1 MNRLES
7 LQKAQSKKQ
16 LAKILGLNAS
26 FLTRTLYIR
35 QIDSQYKQ
43 FEIPKRNGGFR
54 TINAPMDELKDIQIR
69 LSQLLLDCIDEI
81 NKSKNIVPKL
91 SHGFTRNRSIISN
104 AENHIN
110 RKNVLN
116 IDLSNFFGSFNF
128 GRVRGFF
135 IKNRNFL
142 LHKDIATVI
151 AKISCLNNSLPQGSP
166 CSPVITNL
174 IAHPLDIRLASLAK
188 RNSCIYTRY
197 ADDIT
202 FSTRDNEF
210 NPEIIKMEEFAVL
223 IGNNLRKEIERAGF
237 KINDKKTRVQFWDSR
252 QDVTGLVVNEKVN
265 IKREYWKTTRSM
277 CHKLFTTGAYI
288 KITPNGEVEGTI
300 GELQGRLNF
309 IDSVDKYN
317 RNCPKGPI
325 DHKYQN
331 KNNGLDYRALLN
343 VREKIFSKFLYYR
356 NFYANDKP
364 TILCEGHTD
373 YIYLRSAISILAKQ
387 YPLLANEKEGPT
399 QYELLVNFLNY
410 SKRTRYLLD
419 LYGGGSYIK
428 KFTERYQ
435 ENFKFYQKTIPINPV
450 ILLLDNDSGPDALLD
465 HLITKKSKYS
475 HCSISKEDIRSLEFI
490 HITSNLYL
498 VLTPRIIND
507 KPSMMENFFDE
518 STLSILVDGRKF
530 DPDKDADSTTSYGKN
545 TFATKVVQ
553 ERKATISF
561 EGFKPLLSRVERV
574 IQYHNSLLS
583 S

>member
-1 MNRLES
+1 M
-7 LQKAQSKKQ
+7 
-16 LAKILGLNAS
+16 GLNAS

-35 QIDSQYKQ
+35 PIDSQYKQ
-43 FEIPKRNGGFR
+43 FEIPKRSGGFR
-54 TINAPMDELKDIQIR
+54 TINAPMDELKDIQTR

-91 SHGFTRNRSIISN
+91 SHGFTRNLSIISN
-104 AENHIN
+104 AKNHIN

-135 IKNRNFL
+135 IKNSNFL

-202 FSTRDNEF
+202 FSTRDKEF
-210 NPEIIKMEEFAVL
+210 NQEIIKTEEFSVL
-223 IGNNLRKEIERAGF
+223 IGNSLRKEIERAGF
-237 KINDKKTRVQFWDSR
+237 KINDKKTRVQFCDSR

-277 CHKLFTTGAYI
+277 CHKLFTTGTYI
-288 KITPNGEVEGTI
+288 KITPNGEIEGTI
-300 GELQGRLNF
+300 DELQGRLNF
-309 IDSVDKYN
+309 IDSVDKFN
-317 RNCPKGPI
+317 RNLPKGPI

-343 VREKIFSKFLYYR
+343 VREKVFSKFLYYR
-356 NFYANDKP
+356 NFFANDKP

-373 YIYLRSAISILAKQ
+373 NIYLRSAISILAKQ
-387 YPLLANEKEGPT
+387 YPLLANEKKGTTP
-399 QYELLVNFLNY
+399 YELLVNFLNY
-410 SKRTRYLLD
+410 SRRTRYLLD

-435 ENFKFYQKTIPINPV
+435 ENLKFYQKIIPINPV
-450 ILLLDNDSGPDALLD
+450 ILLLGPV
-465 HLITKKSKYS
+465 
-475 HCSISKEDIRSLEFI
+475 
-490 HITSNLYL
+490 N
-498 VLTPRIIND
+498 
-507 KPSMMENFFDE
+507 
-518 STLSILVDGRKF
+518 
-530 DPDKDADSTTSYGKN
+530 TT
-545 TFATKVVQ
+545 
-553 ERKATISF
+553 
-561 EGFKPLLSRVERV
+561 
-574 IQYHNSLLS
+574 
-583 S
+583 